1 MNKLLSLEF
10 WSFPPENKTNVKSTL
25 ISKTEGNGTD
35 LKYEIIWNMIFFFSL
50 TENTFVLDDNQEYP
64 LCCFG
69 GLAPFFIKS
78 HVLRKHL
85 FEQSLFF
92 VLGFA

>member
-1 MNKLLSLEF
+1 MGQTLNMKLF
-10 WSFPPENKTNVKSTL
+10 
-25 ISKTEGNGTD
+25 GT
-35 LKYEIIWNMIFFFSL
+35 IFFYFL

-69 GLAPFFIKS
+69 GLASFFFFIKS
-78 HVLRKHL
+78 HVLRKPL

-92 VLGFA
+92 VLGLA

>member
-10 WSFPPENKTNVKSTL
+10 WSFPPENKTKVKLTL
-25 ISKTEGNGTD
+25 ISKTEGDGTD
-35 LKYEIIWNMIFFFSL
+35 LKYEIIWNNFFFL

-69 GLAPFFIKS
+69 GLASFF
-78 HVLRKHL
+78 
-85 FEQSLFF
+85 FF
-92 VLGFA
+92 FFS

>member
-10 WSFPPENKTNVKSTL
+10 WSFPPENKTNVKSIL
-25 ISKTEGNGTD
+25 ISKTEGDGTD
-35 LKYEIIWNMIFFFSL
+35 LKYEIIWNSFFFFL

-69 GLAPFFIKS
+69 GLASFFHKIPCIT
-78 HVLRKHL
+78 
-85 FEQSLFF
+85 ETSL
-92 VLGFA
+92 

>member
-1 MNKLLSLEF
+1 MLNQHLSVKL
-10 WSFPPENKTNVKSTL
+10 KVMGQTL
-25 ISKTEGNGTD
+25 NMKLFGTGV
-35 LKYEIIWNMIFFFSL
+35 FFFL

-69 GLAPFFIKS
+69 GLASFFHKIS
-78 HVLRKHL
+78 HVLRKPL

-92 VLGFA
+92 VLDLA